1 MQYKDTFVY
10 IANVTS
16 GVANQVLLA
25 LNNPK
30 SMNWKRDETE
40 DQLLNRE
47 IDDTRDGASNNW
59 TFGYVTK
66 DVRVPCRACAML
78 IILA

>member
-30 SMNWKRDETE
+30 SMSWKRNETE
-40 DQLLNRE
+40 DQVLNHE
-47 IDDTRDGASNNW
+47 IDNTRDSASNNW

-66 DVRVPCRACAML
+66 DVRVPCRACAVL
-78 IILA
+78 IIFA